1 MLLTLTTTH
10 RPATDL
16 GYLLVKHPDRVQSF
30 ELPAGTAQ
38 VFYPEANEDR
48 CTAALLVEV
57 DPQRL
62 GVGRRGGRKQA
73 STPESFTLGQY
84 VNDRAYAASSLLA
97 SALSTVFRSA
107 LRGESRDRPELA
119 GTAIPLEVRVPVL
132 RCRGGADVAGR
143 LFAPLGW
150 AVTATPIPLDEQ
162 HPDWGDS
169 RYVDLVLTGTL
180 RVADALN
187 HLYVL
192 LPVLDDAKHYWV
204 APDEIDKLLRAGAG
218 WLADHPERA
227 LITRRYLA
235 HRRALAGQALA
246 RLTELRLTD
255 EPLPD
260 DSIDGPPAD
269 PGPVAGVAG
278 PDAGTPQ
285 SRAGAAGHEG
295 GAARTT
301 DVAGPGR
308 ASLAVRRREAVLAA
322 LAASGATRVLD
333 LGCGGGA
340 LLTALVADRRYTE
353 VVGTDVSTHALTLAA
368 RRLRLDRLPE
378 RQRDRIRLW
387 QSALTYRDDRLRG
400 YDAAVLMEVIEHLD
414 PPRLPALE
422 DAVLGHARPGTVVVT
437 TPNVEYN
444 VRYEGLPAGRFR
456 HADHRFEWTRAEFAA
471 WVERVAATYGYT
483 ATIGGVGEED
493 PEVGAPTQLAV
504 LTRTEN
510 TTTENTTTDRK
521 EERR

>member
-30 ELPAGTAQ
+30 ELPAGTAH
-38 VFYPEANEDR
+38 VFYPEADEDR

-62 GVGRRGGRKQA
+62 GVGRGRGRRQA

-132 RCRGGADVAGR
+132 RCRGGADVAAR

-150 AVTATPIPLDEQ
+150 TVTATPIPLDEQ

-246 RLTELRLTD
+246 RLTELRLAD

-260 DSIDGPPAD
+260 DSIDEPPAD
-269 PGPVAGVAG
+269 PGPVAGVPGAEE
-278 PDAGTPQ
+278 
-285 SRAGAAGHEG
+285 SAGAAGQEG
-295 GAARTT
+295 RAAGQEPGTT
-301 DVAGPGR
+301 DTAGPGR
-308 ASLAVRRREAVLAA
+308 ASLAVRRRDAVLAA

-422 DAVLGHARPGTVVVT
+422 DAVLGHARPGTMVVT

-504 LTRTEN
+504 LTTIES